1 MDRGRMRQEVT
12 MALIERTDS
21 QIQEQVLR
29 ELCWDSRIMA
39 NEIGV
44 EVKGGIVTLQGTV
57 DHFARKLAAREAAHR
72 VPGVLDV
79 ADEIQV
85 RIPGILHRT
94 DTDLAQAVR
103 AALEWDVFVPEEKI
117 QSTVSH
123 GWVTLDGIVETL
135 LQRDDAEQSVRRL
148 QGIRGVVNNIRVS
161 PKKVR
166 PEEVRTAIEDT
177 LERRAERAAEKIQVD
192 VADGRVTLEGVVRN
206 WAEKK
211 AILGTV
217 RHAPGVRQVT
227 DKLRLQPFV

>member
-1 MDRGRMRQEVT
+1 MAT
-12 MALIERTDS
+12 MTTMTTMTTMEKTDTE
-21 QIQEQVLR
+21 IQEHVLR
-29 ELCWDSRIMA
+29 ELRWDSRIKA
-39 NEIGV
+39 SEIGV
-44 EVKGGIVTLQGTV
+44 EVKEGIVTLQGTV

-85 RIPGILHRT
+85 RIPGILNKT
-94 DTDLAQAVR
+94 DTDLAHAVR
-103 AALEWDVFVPEEKI
+103 SSLEWDVFVPEEKI

-123 GWVTLDGIVETL
+123 GWVTLEGNVDTL
-135 LQRDDAEQSVRRL
+135 LERDDAEQSVRRL
-148 QGIRGVVNNIRVS
+148 QGVRGVVNNIRVS

-177 LERRAERAAEKIQVD
+177 LGRRAERAADKIQVD
-192 VADGRVTLEGVVRN
+192 VAEGRVTLEGVVRN

-217 RHAPGVRQVT
+217 RHAPGVRSVT